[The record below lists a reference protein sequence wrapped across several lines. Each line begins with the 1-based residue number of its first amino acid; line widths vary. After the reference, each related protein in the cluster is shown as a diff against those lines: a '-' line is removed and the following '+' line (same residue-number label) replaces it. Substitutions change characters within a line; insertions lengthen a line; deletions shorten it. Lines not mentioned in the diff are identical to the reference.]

1 MGFLCLR
8 SDGRLCAERR
18 QEEEEEEVRR
28 IYQALQL
35 ISLVLH

>member
-1 MGFLCLR
+1 M
-8 SDGRLCAERR
+8 DVCAQR
-18 QEEEEEEVRR
+18 EEDKKKLGEEQEEVRR